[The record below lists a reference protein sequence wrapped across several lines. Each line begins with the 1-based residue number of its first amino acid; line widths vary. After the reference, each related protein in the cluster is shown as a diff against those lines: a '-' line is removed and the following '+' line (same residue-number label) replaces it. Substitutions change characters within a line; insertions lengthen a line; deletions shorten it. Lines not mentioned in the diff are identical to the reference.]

1 MRLALTLER
10 IATPIGTMH
19 VLTDD
24 ENRVRALDWE
34 DYEDRLKRLLRLHY
48 GTNFTVGEARHP
60 SPARP
65 VLDAYFAGE
74 LTAIETLTVDT
85 AGTPFQ
91 RAVWAALR
99 KIPAGNTVS
108 YGTLA
113 AAIGRPKAVRAVGA
127 ANGAN
132 PIGIVVPC
140 HRVIGANAALTGY
153 GGGLHRKQWLLRHEG
168 VPISEV
174 SADL

>member
-1 MRLALTLER
+1 MRLALVLER
-10 IATPIGTMH
+10 IATPIGTML
-19 VLTDD
+19 VLTDE
-24 ENRVRALDWE
+24 ENRLRALDWD
-34 DYEDRLKRLLRLHY
+34 DYENRLNRLLRLHY
-48 GTNFTVGEARHP
+48 GTNFAISEALHP
-60 SPARP
+60 SPARRA
-65 VLDAYFAGE
+65 LDAYFACE
-74 LTAIETLTVDT
+74 LTAIDALTVET

-99 KIPAGNTVS
+99 NIPAGNTVS

-153 GGGLHRKQWLLRHEG
+153 GGGLRRKQWLLRHEG
-168 VPISEV
+168 VPI
-174 SADL
+174 

>member
-1 MRLALTLER
+1 MLLALTLER
-10 IATPIGTMH
+10 IATPIGTML

-24 ENRVRALDWE
+24 ETRLRALDWD
-34 DYEDRLKRLLRLHY
+34 DYEDRLNRLLLLHY
-48 GTNFTVGEARHP
+48 GTNFTVSEARHP

-65 VLDAYFAGE
+65 ALDAYFDGN
-74 LTAIETLTVDT
+74 LTAIDKLAVET

-99 KIPAGNTVS
+99 QIPVGTTTT
-108 YGTLA
+108 YGALA
-113 AAIGRPKAVRAVGA
+113 NMIDRPKAVRAVGA

-140 HRVIGANAALTGY
+140 HRVIGANASLTGY
-153 GGGLHRKQWLLRHEG
+153 GGGLRRKQWLLGHEG
-168 VPISEV
+168 V

>member
-1 MRLALTLER
+1 MRLALVLER
-10 IATPIGTMH
+10 IATPIGTML
-19 VLTDD
+19 VLTDE
-24 ENRVRALDWE
+24 ENRLRALDWD
-34 DYEDRLKRLLRLHY
+34 DYENRLNRLLRLHY
-48 GTNFTVGEARHP
+48 GTNFAISEARHP
-60 SPARP
+60 SPARRA
-65 VLDAYFAGE
+65 LDAYFACE
-74 LTAIETLTVDT
+74 LTAIDALTVET

-99 KIPAGNTVS
+99 NIPAGNTVS

-153 GGGLHRKQWLLRHEG
+153 GGGLRRKQWLLRHEG
-168 VPISEV
+168 VPI
-174 SADL
+174 